1 MEERY
6 KLKPVDKR
14 LVDVSVQVK
23 KYINNLLLECDK
35 FLEEHTEEQ
44 DFENYDSIYNIYCGY
59 FDEINLLIQL
69 ALGPAY
75 KGNEDKLLSV
85 MEFLKT
91 YIYIG
96 KKGQFEKRNNFM
108 EALNEARYNGAED
121 SNYFNHM
128 KNKINST
135 DWDFIE

>member
-1 MEERY
+1 ME
-6 KLKPVDKR
+6 L
-14 LVDVSVQVK
+14 
-23 KYINNLLLECDK
+23 
-35 FLEEHTEEQ
+35 
-44 DFENYDSIYNIYCGY
+44 
-59 FDEINLLIQL
+59 
-69 ALGPAY
+69 
-75 KGNEDKLLSV
+75 
-85 MEFLKT
+85 LKT

-96 KKGQFEKRNNFM
+96 KSGQFEKRNNFM

>member
-44 DFENYDSIYNIYCGY
+44 DFENYDSIYNIK
-59 FDEINLLIQL
+59 FKRKIQFPM
-69 ALGPAY
+69 A
-75 KGNEDKLLSV
+75 
-85 MEFLKT
+85 
-91 YIYIG
+91 
-96 KKGQFEKRNNFM
+96 
-108 EALNEARYNGAED
+108 
-121 SNYFNHM
+121 H
-128 KNKINST
+128 
-135 DWDFIE
+135 